1 MQYHALASAISAENS
16 DFVENMQYIE
26 GKSLMQFVVAPIL
39 HRKTE
44 KAPKRTAKTRPTS
57 GTAKEKNMELER
69 LAFPTLESLCHYL
82 QDACYIA
89 ADVTLPARKPNCGT
103 VVSICFEPPFSVELD
118 EGGLFIESRWANF
131 ISLTGDF
138 LYASGHTVGED
149 EDKLDVITVRFAEQ
163 EPITLT
169 VIMLDDDF

>member
-1 MQYHALASAISAENS
+1 MFYRLLMQYHALASAISAKNS
-16 DFVENMQYIE
+16 DFIENMQYIE

-44 KAPKRTAKTRPTS
+44 KAPKMTAKTRPTS

-89 ADVTLPARKPNCGT
+89 ADVTLPARKPN
-103 VVSICFEPPFSVELD
+103 
-118 EGGLFIESRWANF
+118 
-131 ISLTGDF
+131 
-138 LYASGHTVGED
+138 
-149 EDKLDVITVRFAEQ
+149 
-163 EPITLT
+163 
-169 VIMLDDDF
+169 